1 MSRKNFLSKSK
12 SQIMFT
18 FKMIWLS
25 PEKSIKKYFAG
36 WWLVRLSINYCYDYH
51 HHHQYLTI
59 TLVFFGCLVFLVKVT
74 LDRLLSLKSFS
85 FLSYFVQ
92 IFGLSSNS
100 IDFFLGKFVWWPS
113 WTTKIID
120 QFLNILFRLTE
131 PVGHSQRTTN
141 IQNVFV
147 NVKMV
152 VYLFLFSLIAVY
164 FNKNGHR
171 WLVYH
176 HQSID
181 RLIEL

>member
-74 LDRLLSLKSFS
+74 LDRLLSLKSF
-85 FLSYFVQ
+85 
-92 IFGLSSNS
+92 
-100 IDFFLGKFVWWPS
+100 
-113 WTTKIID
+113 
-120 QFLNILFRLTE
+120 LFR
-131 PVGHSQRTTN
+131 TN
-141 IQNVFV
+141 IWVVIKFNRFFSWKICLVTILNNENYWSIFKHFV
-147 NVKMV
+147 
-152 VYLFLFSLIAVY
+152 
-164 FNKNGHR
+164 
-171 WLVYH
+171 
-176 HQSID
+176 SID
-181 RLIEL
+181 RTSRSQSTNHQHSKCICQCQNGCLPFSFFSYCCLF